1 MTLGDLIKKYRD
13 ENSMSM
19 DEFSKKSKLSK
30 GYISMLEKNVNPK
43 TGGPITPSLQTIKQ
57 ASVAMGMD
65 FENVLSKIDQD
76 VNLGWEDDLPD
87 MSDILI
93 PIKREKVPVIGS
105 MACGEPVYREE
116 DFPAYVAVG
125 NEVKADAAV
134 IARGDSMIGARI
146 NNGDIVFIHYQPT
159 VENGEIA
166 AIWVDDGFTIKRVY
180 QYGDTI
186 VLRPENSDYDETIYK
201 EDDAVNIKIIGKAVA
216 FQSDVK

>member
-1 MTLGDLIKKYRD
+1 MKFSERLKFLREQKNISQTELGKFLG
-13 ENSMSM
+13 
-19 DEFSKKSKLSK
+19 KSKST
-30 GYISMLEKNVNPK
+30 ISMYENNSR
-43 TGGPITPSLQTIKQ
+43 TPSFETQEAI
-57 ASVAMGMD
+57 AD
-65 FENVLSKIDQD
+65 FFNV
-76 VNLGWEDDLPD
+76 DLDYLRGRSDIPSRFRITNDFPD

-105 MACGEPVYREE
+105 MACGEPVFREE